1 MTSGS
6 SYHVIE
12 LSLVHNGTTVFLSQ
26 YGEIFTGSSLGTFD
40 ASITGSTL
48 SLFLTATNAVTTVKM
63 IRDVI
68 NI

>member
-12 LSLVHNGTTVFLSQ
+12 LSLVHNGTTVYLSQ
-26 YGEIFTGSSLGTFD
+26 YGEIFTDSSLGTFD

-48 SLFLTATNAVTTVKM
+48 SLFLTAANSITTVKL
-63 IRDVI
+63 IRDTI

>member
-12 LSLVHNGTTVFLSQ
+12 LSLVHNGTTVYLSQ
-26 YGEIFTGSSLGTFD
+26 YGEIFTGTSLGTFD

-48 SLFLTATNAVTTVKM
+48 SLFLTAANATTTVKL
-63 IRDVI
+63 IRDTI